1 MSIGVNIWYVG
12 LILEINIF
20 NIIIYIKFFG
30 YSIIWEF
37 MGVGGGEWRILYCI
51 LLMDIL
57 FKYLKIFFVLVLYIL
72 K

>member
-37 MGVGGGEWRILYCI
+37 MGVGGGE
-51 LLMDIL
+51 
-57 FKYLKIFFVLVLYIL
+57 
-72 K
+72 